1 MTWRIRVWARTA
13 RRDVDLTRTYPGDLA
28 LAVADILAAALRGLA
43 PDDPEEVQI
52 RVLTEK
58 EGSDAL

>member
-13 RRDVDLTRTYPGDLA
+13 QRDVDLTRTYPGA
-28 LAVADILAAALRGLA
+28 LAPALAEALAAALRGLA
-43 PDDPEEVQI
+43 PDNPEEVQI

-58 EGSDAL
+58 EGA

>member
-13 RRDVDLTRTYPGDLA
+13 QRDVDLTRTVPGDLA
-28 LAVADILAAALRGLA
+28 VEAVLADALRGLA
-43 PDDPEEVQI
+43 PDDPDEVQI

-58 EGSDAL
+58 DSL

>member
-28 LAVADILAAALRGLA
+28 PAVADILAAALRGLA
-43 PDDPEEVQI
+43 PDLPDEVQI

>member
-1 MTWRIRVWARTA
+1 MTWRIRVWARTD

-28 LAVADILAAALRGLA
+28 PAVADALAAALRGLA

-58 EGSDAL
+58 EESHG